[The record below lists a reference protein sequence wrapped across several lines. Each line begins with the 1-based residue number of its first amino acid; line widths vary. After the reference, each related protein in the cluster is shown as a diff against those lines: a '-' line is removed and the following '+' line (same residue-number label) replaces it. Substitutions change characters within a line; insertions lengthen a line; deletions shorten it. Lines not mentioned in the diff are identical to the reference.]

1 MVSSR
6 GPPHCNDHRNGQ
18 QSGFIFLRWF
28 FVCCHG
34 GCGSNMEQVVA
45 RWQCPVASGVALNML
60 LGCICR
66 HRSTWPCHIRSASC
80 CSQCFLL
87 RRGQGVLTV
96 LQRNDRHWDIQSFSL
111 ARMCGKWRTVS
122 GVGLWICWTFKWA
135 RVNLSWAHEMSE
147 SFLSGSIEFLDYYAQ
162 LEILS

>member
-96 LQRNDRHWDIQSFSL
+96 LQRDDWHCEIQSLSL
-111 ARMCGKWRTVS
+111 ARMCGKWRYEYVEPLRARSVNCTSTQWTSLQHTVFITCKNVWWMTS
-122 GVGLWICWTFKWA
+122 C
-135 RVNLSWAHEMSE
+135 
-147 SFLSGSIEFLDYYAQ
+147 
-162 LEILS
+162 